1 VTAAAGDNF
10 AQRWVAETQGAVPLY
25 AYQQR
30 WLADDSPLKA
40 GKWCR
45 SAGKTFVIML
55 EPVLDCELATTEGR
69 RVNWFC
75 FSGSEGQTKEM
86 VRQAAI
92 HARAIE
98 LAVNEFDEEEILV
111 TKSGEQIRV
120 TNHVVEFE
128 GGSRI
133 VGLPTNPLS
142 IRGRHGNI
150 IWDEAGTTPN
160 AEEIWSAAA
169 PIAGRKGFKLRV
181 VGTPGPKSGPF
192 WEIFSGILPGADYAG
207 ATRTDGWSRHNVDV
221 YLAIAEGAPLDL
233 AKIKT
238 VVRGRRFITEYEVM
252 FEDAESRLI
261 SLERI
266 VACEDPSTLTAQF
279 LRIDAEHRGDW
290 EPFLDKS
297 SGEAPPSDGYD
308 EQIAWARLF
317 APLAGKNLFLG
328 YDVARKRHL
337 SVLWIVEPDGGLRRT
352 RAVVAFYR
360 RRFAEQRAALWAAA
374 MHCRRICIDSTGLG
388 TQLAEETVEYF
399 GESRVEAVDFNL
411 AVKEDLATRML
422 RGYEDV
428 SQRIPPSPE
437 IRDSINSVYKINTAA
452 GHARYDADA
461 TEESGHADY
470 FWAQALSLLAAGDA
484 NAVPMM
490 KSYGRRTWSRA
501 GGMF

>member
-1 VTAAAGDNF
+1 VADNF
-10 AQRWVAETQGAVPLY
+10 AERWVAETQGAVPLY
-25 AYQQR
+25 RYQQR

-55 EPVLDCELATTEGR
+55 EPVLDCELAEAEKR
-69 RVNWFC
+69 RVSWFC

-98 LAVNEFDEEEILV
+98 LAVNEYDEEEVIDGV
-111 TKSGEQIRV
+111 RM

-142 IRGRHGNI
+142 IRGRHGHI

-160 AEEIWSAAA
+160 AEEIWGAAA

-192 WEIFSGILPGADYAG
+192 WEIFAGILPGNDYAG
-207 ATRTDGWSRHNVDV
+207 AARTDGWSRHNVDI

-238 VVRGRRFITEYEVM
+238 VVRGRRFVTEYEVM
-252 FEDAESRLI
+252 FEDTESRLI

-266 VACEDPSTLTAQF
+266 VACEDASTLVSQF
-279 LRIDAEHRGDW
+279 VRIDAERRSEW
-290 EPFLDKS
+290 APFLDKS
-297 SGEAPPSDGYD
+297 PSEAKPSEGYD
-308 EQIAWARLF
+308 ELKAWTRFF
-317 APLAGKNLFLG
+317 APLAGRNLFLG

-337 SVLWIVEPDGGLRRT
+337 AVLWIVEPDGGLRRT
-352 RAVVAFYR
+352 RAVVAFYQ

-388 TQLAEETVEYF
+388 AQLAEETIERY
-399 GESRVEAVDFNL
+399 GEGRVEAVDFNL

-428 SQRIPPSPE
+428 AQRIPPSPE

-484 NAVPMM
+484 NGVPMM
-490 KSYGRRTWSRA
+490 KSYGARNWSRSS
-501 GGMF
+501 GMF